1 MPAMST
7 EAILG
12 WVIVAGFAYVIG
24 EYTDVLAYLVMYP
37 KKAFKRIFGAANA
50 ERVLGAGGLIG
61 GMYFGPAV
69 WEIGAAAVGGLVGGS
84 AGVIALEGLG
94 FELTGGELA
103 AVGVVAILAWV
114 FASVLSTEDDD

>member
-1 MPAMST
+1 MST